1 MIKVMIVDDQPVVI
15 NELTHLIEDSWTA
28 RVVDTAVD
36 GKAAIPS
43 ALKKRPD
50 LILLD
55 VSLPDMNGIEIAR
68 ELKSAWPEVKILAI
82 SAYPDS
88 LYVDSMLDAG
98 ALGYLLKDNVQDE
111 QVNAIQSI
119 SIGKQWLGKG
129 LNRSSET

>member
-1 MIKVMIVDDQPVVI
+1 MIKVMIVDDKPVVV
-15 NELTHLIEDSWTA
+15 NELTRLIEDSWAA
-28 RVVDTAVD
+28 RVVDTAID
-36 GKAAIPS
+36 GKAAISS
-43 ALKKRPD
+43 ALKNRPD

-88 LYVDSMLDAG
+88 LYVDSMLGAG

-111 QVNAIQSI
+111 LIDAIQAI
-119 SIGKQWLGKG
+119 SIGQPWLGKG
-129 LNRSSET
+129 LNRSSEI

>member
-1 MIKVMIVDDQPVVI
+1 
-15 NELTHLIEDSWTA
+15 
-28 RVVDTAVD
+28 
-36 GKAAIPS
+36 
-43 ALKKRPD
+43 
-50 LILLD
+50 LLD

-111 QVNAIQSI
+111 LVNAIQSI